1 MTQAPLT
8 QALLAQ
14 APLAQAPL
22 AHAQAPFTQ
31 AQTAG
36 SFGPGPF
43 DSQRTDKFLVFNF
56 QLHLELSK
64 DHKAKKDY

>member
-1 MTQAPLT
+1 MIQAP
-8 QALLAQ
+8 LAQ

-22 AHAQAPFTQ
+22 NQ
-31 AQTAG
+31 AQTA
-36 SFGPGPF
+36 GPF
-43 DSQRTDKFLVFNF
+43 DSQRTDKFLVSNF